1 MAKLF
6 TCERVGF
13 GMRAES
19 DDELAAHVER
29 HMAEAHADLAG
40 KLAALPDDRRSYF
53 AKRLAAVSTTAT
65 T

>member
-29 HMAEAHADLAG
+29 HMAQAHADLAG
-40 KLAALPDDRRSYF
+40 RLAALPDDWRSYF
-53 AKRLAAVSTTAT
+53 AKRLAADSTTAT